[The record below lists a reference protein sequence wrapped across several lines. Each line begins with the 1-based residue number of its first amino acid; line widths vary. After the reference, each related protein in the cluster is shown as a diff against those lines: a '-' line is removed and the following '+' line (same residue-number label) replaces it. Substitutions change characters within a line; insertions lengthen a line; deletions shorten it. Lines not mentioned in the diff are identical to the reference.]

1 MKPPSHVQWL
11 LALGGWTVFVW
22 FQRIGN
28 VLGDD
33 DLSGF
38 AQVWRLVV
46 AVGFVAAGAGLVG
59 AVVAGQRSAGQRSA
73 GRPGTDEPH
82 QGLGRFASPMGVGLA
97 AVGSTWWV
105 LRGGQILIGDW
116 DLSFKAVHTVLAV
129 VVVGLSVMVWR
140 TRGYDRTSYG

>member
-1 MKPPSHVQWL
+1 L

-22 FQRIGN
+22 FQRISN

-33 DLSGF
+33 ELSGL
-38 AQVWRLVV
+38 AQMWRLVV
-46 AVGFVAAGAGLVG
+46 AIGFVAAGAGLVG
-59 AVVAGQRSAGQRSA
+59 SVVAGQRSTREGS
-73 GRPGTDEPH
+73 TD
-82 QGLGRFASPMGVGLA
+82 QGSLGLGRFASPLGVGLA
-97 AVGSTWWV
+97 AVGSTWWI

-140 TRGYDRTSYG
+140 TRGYDRPPYG